1 MKLRI
6 FFAMAMLCLCFTTA
20 YTQQVYK
27 IKTDSLKITNDSCTA
42 ELILENSTKHING
55 YLYNRGN
62 GRTEFRSPITKIND
76 SVFYFT
82 LGDDTV
88 KVGPGVSRLLAGN
101 GLSRVGDS
109 IKLGGS
115 LTELTKIDMSKKSIQ
130 FNITNDST
138 PYKGGDVRIKAIR
151 DTITNANNLYVMHF
165 QKGARITGSSDG
177 VGSIYAETWYETST
191 PFNTGTFVNFV
202 SRHKGRNAESVT
214 MPNVA
219 LLGFKSMFEV
229 GNLHHYGE
237 LTHFQAQYVYSDG
250 TLATIDKTY
259 GLKVAPLKTVNTASS
274 YAIYTMGAEDSV
286 VMQGPVKLGKY
297 KNNAAKDSVLT
308 VDSVGNISLKA
319 SGQLGVNA
327 TVQTLKDSSTVV
339 WNMNNGINGSVK
351 LRGANRTLSI
361 QNPVTGYTYQLK
373 VEQDSTGG
381 RTITQWPAGTRWV
394 NGVAPVFTSL
404 PNSIDLVSLYY
415 DGANYYG
422 WIRNKFLEGPAD
434 VAIHAYD
441 ARVGTGANTHSLT
454 NVPPGALLVLTTSH
468 GTHLENATITSSPS
482 LTWTKRAE
490 ASEDESGDAEIYT
503 AVFSTGGNIS
513 VTSTWVGFSYLQSS
527 TCYVIINQESSLGGA
542 TGIGEGQAAPNV
554 SVTTTRAKSL
564 LIGVSS
570 DWNAIN
576 GSSRTYRNSATETN
590 YSYGL
595 GDMTGYHYYYL
606 APTITSYTTGLSAPT
621 GQSAGTCIIE
631 IRGNEP

>member
-1 MKLRI
+1 MRTIL
-6 FFAMAMLCLCFTTA
+6 AMAVFCLCFTA
-20 YTQQVYK
+20 AHAQRVYK
-27 IKTDSLKITNDSCTA
+27 IKTDSLKVTNDSCTA

-88 KVGPGVSRLLAGN
+88 KIGPGVSRLLTGN
-101 GLSRVGDS
+101 GLVRVGDS
-109 IKLGGS
+109 VKLGGT
-115 LTELTKIDMSKKSIQ
+115 LTELTKINMNKKSIQ
-130 FNITNDST
+130 FNITDDT
-138 PYKGGDVRIKAIR
+138 LPYKGGDVRIRANR
-151 DTITNANNLYVMHF
+151 DTITDYNNLYVMHF
-165 QKGARITGSSDG
+165 QKGGRMTGDAG
-177 VGSIYAETWYETST
+177 VGSIYAETWYQTSEV
-191 PFNTGTFVNFV
+191 FNTGVFANYV
-202 SRHKGRNAESVT
+202 SRHKSSNPYNVDLRNAR
-214 MPNVA
+214 
-219 LLGFKSMFEV
+219 LFGFRSMFELKE
-229 GNLHHYGE
+229 NHKYGE
-237 LTHFQAQYVYSDG
+237 LTHFQAQYVYSGD
-250 TLATIDKTY
+250 AEVDRIY
-259 GLKVAPLKTVNTASS
+259 GLQIAALKKPNTSKA
-274 YAIYTMGAEDSV
+274 YAIYTAGNEDSV
-286 VMQGPVKLGKY
+286 LVMGPVRFGKY
-297 KNNAAKDSVLT
+297 RNTAAKDSVLT

-327 TVQTLKDSSTVV
+327 TVQSLKDSSTVV
-339 WNMNNGINGSVK
+339 WNINNGINGSVK
-351 LRGANRTLSI
+351 LRGANRELSI
-361 QNPVTGYTYQLK
+361 QNPITGYTYQLK

-381 RTITQWPAGTRWV
+381 RNISQWPAGTRWV

-422 WIRNKFLEGPAD
+422 WIRNKFLEGPAA
-434 VAIHAYD
+434 VAIHTYD

-482 LTWTKRAE
+482 LTWTRRAE

-503 AVFSTGGNIS
+503 AVFTTGGNIS

-527 TCYVIINQESSLGGA
+527 TCYVILNQEGSLGGA
-542 TGIGEGQAAPNV
+542 TAIGEGQAAPNV
-554 SVTTTRAKSL
+554 SITTTRAKSL

-606 APTITSYTTGLSAPT
+606 APTISSYTTGLSAPT

>member
-1 MKLRI
+1 MKMRK
-6 FFAMAMLCLCFTTA
+6 FFALAFFCLCFATA
-20 YTQQVYK
+20 HAQHVYK
-27 IKTDSLKITNDSCTA
+27 IKTDSLKVTNDSCTA

-82 LGDDTV
+82 LGDDTI

-101 GLSRVGDS
+101 GLRRVGDS
-109 IKLGGS
+109 IKLGGT
-115 LTELTKIDMSKKSIQ
+115 LTELTKINMNKKSIQ
-130 FNITNDST
+130 FNITDDT
-138 PYKGGDVRIKAIR
+138 LPYRGGDVRIRANR
-151 DTITNANNLYVMHF
+151 DTITDYNNLYVMHF
-165 QKGARITGSSDG
+165 QKGNVITGDPSA
-177 VGSIYAETWYETST
+177 VGSIFAETWWSVSDS
-191 PFNTGTFVNFV
+191 FSTGTFANYV
-202 SRHKGRNAESVT
+202 SRHKSPASNKMSKVKLYGYRS
-214 MPNVA
+214 
-219 LLGFKSMFEV
+219 FFEV
-229 GNLHHYGE
+229 YDGQHFGE
-237 LTHFQAQYVYSDG
+237 LTHFQAQYVWGS
-250 TLATIDKTY
+250 TAKIDKVY
-259 GLKVAPLKTVNTASS
+259 GLQIQNLKGANTTSA
-274 YAIYTMGAEDSV
+274 YAIYTAGAADSV

-351 LRGANRTLSI
+351 LKGVNRILSI

-394 NGVAPVFTSL
+394 NGVAPTFTSL

-434 VAIHAYD
+434 VAIHTYD

-468 GTHLENATITSSPS
+468 GTHLANATITSSPS
-482 LTWTKRAE
+482 LTWTKRAD

-503 AVFSTGGNIS
+503 AVFSAGGSIS
-513 VTSTWVGFSYLQSS
+513 VTSTWTGFSYLQSS
-527 TCYVIINQESSLGGA
+527 TCYVIINQESSFGGA
-542 TGIGEGQAAPNV
+542 SAIGEGQAAPNV
-554 SVTTTRAKSL
+554 SITTTRAKSL

-595 GDMTGYHYYYL
+595 GDMAGYHYYYL
-606 APTITSYTTGLSAPT
+606 APTVTSYTTGLSAPT
-621 GQSAGTCIIE
+621 GQSAGTCILE